1 MQAHRDR
8 SWRRTHRFAA
18 SVAVCGL
25 LFGGLQAALAPAAA
39 ADTLLPYQDKS
50 LSASVRAADLVSRMT
65 LAEKSQ
71 QLNAQTQTSS
81 SGIAPA
87 IPRLGVKAYGYWN
100 EALHGVARSGAANL
114 NQGGTATDFPT
125 GIALASSWNR
135 ELVRKAADTVSTEA
149 RAFTNFTNP
158 SYTVA
163 NKGLTYW
170 SPTINMLR
178 DPRWGRGEETYGED
192 PYLTGQI
199 GGQFTDGMQG
209 DPSKNGGYLKTIVT
223 PKHYLANNSETN
235 RHIGSAEITE
245 AEEREYYTP
254 AFSTL
259 IHDHNAKSIMTSYN
273 RVNGVPV
280 SVSRY
285 YLETLVK
292 RTWGFTGVVT
302 SDCDAIRDAWHDQM
316 HGYGDQENVWVPA
329 GITLNQRT
337 GIAFTL
343 KAGTDLDC
351 MDGDYG
357 NSSNGLVA
365 SRGDGNLT
373 EADIDVA
380 LVRAFTIRFEFG
392 EFDDFYASTPWA
404 GLNLSESVDT
414 PQHRLTAAQ
423 AAAEGTVLLKNNG
436 ILPLAKPTNSSK
448 YVIVGPMSRIVVH
461 GDYSPTKSFEQTLNV
476 TTAMTQYIKSK
487 APNAQVEYVPVLSDN
502 ATDWTRKKGSLGASG
517 KVVRFLD
524 ATGTELGA
532 VTTQQ
537 IIRSG
542 KIDGWKGIQPWST
555 SSNSLSSLGAW
566 GGYFGIDADIPAGTT
581 QIAVAQS
588 TPVLNGSQYLNES
601 GNQCYKPGNTFL
613 PGRFSVSLGD
623 RFNGQVIGTVDAG
636 EDLCGTTPTA
646 TTSEVQNKLRTVS
659 TKVANRV
666 TQLAGT
672 KQKLYFEW
680 SSSFFDTDVA
690 KLAATDTNSDGVS
703 DADAIAN
710 ADVVVAYVGTLAMQ
724 SVCLTNPNETTENC
738 SAGGLTAAS
747 DSSEDEDRVNLDLS
761 RGQDKMIQLVA
772 GLNPNTVAWMQT
784 VATMNVEPF
793 KDKVAGLVWTSY
805 NGQAQ
810 SRNVADT
817 LFGEVNPSG
826 RLPYSNYSDITQ
838 LPDTKDY
845 QMTPDETHAGRTY
858 QYFTKDVTYPFGY
871 GLTYSK
877 FEYSNL
883 RLASAKVDVNG
894 EIKATVTVKNTS
906 ARDGQ
911 EVVQLYVS
919 SPKAS
924 DPLRPNIQLKG
935 FEKVAVRA
943 GQSKDVTITVKAA
956 DLWFWN
962 SGADRKTFDLG
973 TWKLHVGPS
982 SDISSALKTTFTLSG
997 YLAKGI
1003 DVVAAVPDGLILNTE
1018 APKNVIH
1025 ANLSASRTDQSFYDL
1040 SKVEVAYTSSDP
1052 AVAAVDANGS
1062 VRPVAQGLATITAT
1076 VTADG
1081 TTKSTSFPV
1090 VVRTGTLAADANTLY
1105 GTILQTPDQ
1114 SISVAQATEGFQLAA
1129 NVIPVEAADS
1139 LTYRVALGEENSAEA
1154 TISAT
1159 GLLTASKPGLVR
1171 YTVVAKSGA
1180 TVVGVRSAS
1189 VVIGEA
1195 TVPSVDRADLANAVQ
1210 AVEALMDDTDTSAYT
1225 ASSVAAVSSAINAAK
1240 AVLAD
1245 QDATQENTDEAFA
1258 ALFAAYGNLTPL
1270 GDVDVLAGP
1279 IAAVAELAP
1288 LQASFT
1294 SSSWAA
1300 VTAALN
1306 AAVKVKSSPNTD
1318 LSVDDIHELAVAI
1331 SDAIAALTVVDPDTA
1346 AAEAAARA
1354 ELNSLVTAAYGY
1366 IKANYTAASWSQLQ
1380 SALTTASAAVS
1391 PSQVTAASA
1400 ALKAA
1405 LAGLQPVP
1413 PEVDQSAIIKSI
1425 AELSNLYTTY
1435 SKLSSK
1441 SYTAASWATMASA
1454 LAKAQSVLANT
1465 SATLTQLRE
1474 AVVGLTSAQASLQKP
1489 LKASTPKVTGT
1500 AKVGK
1505 TLKIKKGSWTSGTKF
1520 SYQWYAGGKTIS
1532 GATKSTLKLT
1542 KAHKGKTIKVKVTG
1556 AKAGYST
1563 VAKTSKSTKAVK
1575 K

>member
-1 MQAHRDR
+1 MHAHGDR
-8 SWRRTHRFAA
+8 VRRQVRRVSAG
-18 SVAVCGL
+18 AVVFGL
-25 LFGGLQAALAPAAA
+25 VFGGLQAVFAPAAA
-39 ADTLLPYQDKS
+39 AATLPYQDKS
-50 LSASVRAADLVSRMT
+50 LPASVRAADLVSRMT

-71 QLNAQTQTSS
+71 QLNAQTQTAG

-135 ELVRKAADTVSTEA
+135 DLVRRAADTVSTEA
-149 RAFTNFTNP
+149 RAFTNFVNP
-158 SYTVA
+158 AYAVT

-209 DPSKNGGYLKTIVT
+209 DPAKNGGYLKTVVT

-235 RHIGSAEITE
+235 RHIGSATITE

-254 AFSTL
+254 AFATL
-259 IHDHNAKSIMTSYN
+259 IRDHDAKSIMTSYN

-280 SVSRY
+280 SVSRH

-316 HGYGDQENVWVPA
+316 HAYGDQEDAWVPA

-337 GIAFTL
+337 GVAFTL

-357 NSSNGLVA
+357 NSANGLVA
-365 SRGDGNLT
+365 SLGEGNLT

-380 LVRAFTIRFEFG
+380 LVRTFTIRFQFG
-392 EFDDFYASTPWA
+392 EFDDFYANTPWSD
-404 GLNLSESVDT
+404 LNLSESVDT
-414 PQHRLTAAQ
+414 PQHRALAAQ

-487 APNAQVEYVPVLSDN
+487 APNAQVEYIPVLSDN
-502 ATDWTRKKGSLGASG
+502 PTDWTRKKGSLGSGG

-524 ATGTELGA
+524 ASGTELGA

-537 IIRSG
+537 VIRSG
-542 KIDGWKGIQPWST
+542 QIDGWKGIQPWST
-555 SSNSLSSLGAW
+555 GSTSLSSLGAW
-566 GGYFGIDADIPAGTT
+566 GGYFGVDAEIPAGTT

-588 TPVLNGSQYLNES
+588 TPVLNGSQYLNAA

-613 PGRFSVSLGD
+613 PGHLTVSLKD
-623 RFNGQVIGTVDAG
+623 RYNGQVIGTVDAG
-636 EDLCGTTPTA
+636 EDLCGSTPTA
-646 TTSEVQNKLRTVS
+646 TTSEVQNKVRTVT
-659 TKVANRV
+659 TKVANRIA
-666 TQLAGT
+666 QLAGT

-680 SSSFFDTDVA
+680 GSSFFDTDTA
-690 KLAATDTNSDGVS
+690 KLAATDTNSDGVN
-703 DADAIAN
+703 DADAIAG
-710 ADVVVAYVGTLAMQ
+710 ADVVLAYVGTLAMQ

-747 DSSEDEDRVNLDLS
+747 DSSEDEDRVSLDLS
-761 RGQDKMIQLVA
+761 RGQDKMIQLVS
-772 GLNPNTVAWMQT
+772 GLNPKTVAWMQT

-810 SRNVADT
+810 ARNVAAT

-845 QMTPDETHAGRTY
+845 QMTPDGSHAGRTY

-883 RLASAKVDVNG
+883 RLNSANVDVNG
-894 EIKATVTVKNTS
+894 ELKATVTVKNTS

-911 EVVQLYVS
+911 EVVQLYAS

-935 FEKVAVRA
+935 FEKVAVKA
-943 GQSKDVTITVKAA
+943 GASKDVTITVKAS

-962 SGADRKTFDLG
+962 SDADRKTFDLG
-973 TWKLHVGPS
+973 TWKLYVGPS
-982 SDISSALKTTFTLSG
+982 SDTSTALTTTFKLSG

-1003 DVVAAVPDGLILNTE
+1003 DVVAAVPDGVVLNTE

-1025 ANLSASRTDQSFYDL
+1025 ANLSATRTDQSFYDL
-1040 SKVEVAYTSSDP
+1040 AKVAVSYTSSDP
-1052 AVAAVDANGS
+1052 EVAAVDAGGA
-1062 VRPVAQGLATITAT
+1062 VRPVGQGLATITAS

-1090 VVRTGTLAADANTLY
+1090 VVRTGTLVDGSVTLH

-1114 SISVAQATEGFQLAA
+1114 AISVAQAEEGFQLAA
-1129 NVIPVEAADS
+1129 TVLPAEAADS
-1139 LTYRVALGEENSAEA
+1139 LAYRLALGEENSADA
-1154 TISAT
+1154 AISAT

-1171 YTVVAKSGA
+1171 YTVVAKSGS

-1189 VVIGEA
+1189 VVVGEA
-1195 TVPSVDRADLANAVQ
+1195 AVPSIDSADLTNAVR
-1210 AVEALMDDTDTSAYT
+1210 AVETLLGDTDTTVYT
-1225 ASSVAAVSSAINAAK
+1225 ASSVAAVKTAIADAK
-1240 AVLAD
+1240 AVLAKA
-1245 QDATQENTDEAFA
+1245 DATQEELDAAFA
-1258 ALFAAYGNLTPL
+1258 ALYSAYAKLTPL
-1270 GDVDVLAGP
+1270 GDVSVLSAP
-1279 IAAVAELAP
+1279 IAAVAQLAP

-1294 SSSWAA
+1294 SASWAA

-1306 AAVKVKSSPNTD
+1306 AAVVAKSSPNTD
-1318 LSVDDIHELAVAI
+1318 LSVDDINQLALAVTN
-1331 SDAIAALTVVDPDTA
+1331 ALADLKPVDPA
-1346 AAEAAARA
+1346 AVAAEAAARA
-1354 ELNSLVTAAYGY
+1354 ELNSLVTAAHGHVE
-1366 IKANYTAASWSQLQ
+1366 ANYTAESWSRLQ
-1380 SALTTASAAVS
+1380 TALASASAATT
-1391 PSQVTAASA
+1391 PSQVSAANS

-1413 PEVDQSAIIKSI
+1413 PQVDQSAIIRSI
-1425 AELSNLYTTY
+1425 AELSSLYTTY
-1435 SKLSSK
+1435 SKLPSK
-1441 SYTAASWATMASA
+1441 SYSAASWAAMAAA
-1454 LAKAQSVLANT
+1454 LGKAQAVLSDQ
-1465 SATLTQLRE
+1465 SATLTQVRE
-1474 AVVGLTSAQASLQKP
+1474 SVVGLTSAHASLVKP
-1489 LKASTPKVTGT
+1489 LKAGTVKVTGT

-1505 TLKIKKGSWTSGTKF
+1505 TLKVAKGSWTSGTSF
-1520 SYQWYAGGKTIS
+1520 RYQWYAGGKAIN
-1532 GATKSTLKLT
+1532 GATKATLKLA
-1542 KAHKGKTIKVKVTG
+1542 KAQKGKAVKVTVTG
-1556 AKAGYST
+1556 SKAGYST
-1563 VAKTSKSTKAVK
+1563 VAKTSKATKPVK